1 VTRAVLLV
9 ALLALLAP
17 ATARAGTYEV
27 WSCAGPDGKPVAAD
41 GWRSEGYGYFSS
53 PVNDCANGGGLYAGL
68 NGSFDHAANT
78 ENLIWHFQ
86 VPDTV
91 QISAYRLWRAA
102 QVEANSGNAT
112 PVYWM
117 ARQAPIYTGAYV
129 VGPENCPG
137 NGCPGMGNPAE
148 HFAAANLVTESGLSG
163 VRDLFLVAGC
173 GGSSGVNCAAGTGT
187 APDAVYFRMFRAAV
201 TLRDDSDPTFTSAPS
216 GSLNSG
222 GVVSGPAGVSFS
234 ATDAGGGVAYA
245 AVEVDGRIV
254 ADQTLCSTPYTA
266 VLPCKPAAS
275 ISLGF
280 DTATLADGQHSA
292 RVLVADAT
300 RTNVAAFGP
309 FTLTTAN
316 APTACATGEAQDVSV
331 GFDRKRS
338 TIAYGGK
345 LNVLG
350 QGPPGAQV
358 RVFSRVARDSAV
370 ERLARTPIVAGPDGR
385 FAYKVPA
392 GPSRSLRFAVR
403 SGPAYS
409 CTKAL
414 GVAVKARSTLK
425 ATPRSVRSGGR
436 VRFSG
441 RLKGGY
447 VPKGGKLIELQ
458 AFERGRWRSITTLR
472 TNAKGSFAY
481 RYRFSFRAR
490 GATFPVR
497 VRIRRDGSY
506 PFALGTSSRVRVRV
520 R

>member
-1 VTRAVLLV
+1 
-9 ALLALLAP
+9 
-17 ATARAGTYEV
+17 
-27 WSCAGPDGKPVAAD
+27 
-41 GWRSEGYGYFSS
+41 
-53 PVNDCANGGGLYAGL
+53 
-68 NGSFDHAANT
+68 
-78 ENLIWHFQ
+78 
-86 VPDTV
+86 
-91 QISAYRLWRAA
+91 
-102 QVEANSGNAT
+102 
-112 PVYWM
+112 
-117 ARQAPIYTGAYV
+117 
-129 VGPENCPG
+129 
-137 NGCPGMGNPAE
+137 
-148 HFAAANLVTESGLSG
+148 
-163 VRDLFLVAGC
+163 
-173 GGSSGVNCAAGTGT
+173 
-187 APDAVYFRMFRAAV
+187 
-201 TLRDDSDPTFTSAPS
+201 
-216 GSLNSG
+216 
-222 GVVSGPAGVSFS
+222 
-234 ATDAGGGVAYA
+234 
-245 AVEVDGRIV
+245 
-254 ADQTLCSTPYTA
+254 
-266 VLPCKPAAS
+266 
-275 ISLGF
+275 
-280 DTATLADGQHSA
+280 
-292 RVLVADAT
+292 
-300 RTNVAAFGP
+300 
-309 FTLTTAN
+309 LTTAN

-338 TIAYGGK
+338 TIAYGGE

-403 SGPAYS
+403 SGPAYR